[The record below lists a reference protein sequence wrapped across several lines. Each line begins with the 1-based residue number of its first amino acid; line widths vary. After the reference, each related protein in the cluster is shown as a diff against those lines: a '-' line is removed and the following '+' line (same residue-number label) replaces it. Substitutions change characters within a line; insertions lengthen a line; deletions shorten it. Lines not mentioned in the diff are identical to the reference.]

1 LKKEIIMSYCKI
13 CGKKI
18 FWGQEICSDCINEP
32 ERERSYGESSDDS
45 EGEEQR
51 ISYDD
56 DYSVLF

>member
-1 LKKEIIMSYCKI
+1 MSYCKI